1 MTNPFAA
8 LNSSLTGLH
17 TQQRISEVAAKNVAN
32 VNTEGYSRN
41 RAELSEDTV
50 VSNARV
56 FSVRDD
62 VGGGVAV
69 TDVIRLRDEL
79 SESRNLVEQGQSS
92 YLDEMSS
99 T

>member
-1 MTNPFAA
+1 MGNPFAA
-8 LNSSLTGLH
+8 MNASLNGLH
-17 TQQRISEVAAKNVAN
+17 TQQRLAEIAAKNVSN
-32 VNTEGYSRN
+32 VNTDGYSRN
-41 RAELSEDTV
+41 RANLTEDTV

-62 VGGGVAV
+62 VGGGVTI
-69 TDVIRLRDEL
+69 TDVVRLRDEL